1 LIDFSLYLITDRKLF
16 AAQHALFSAVEDA
29 LKAGVRA
36 VQLRE
41 KDLPIRE
48 LLAMANRMRELTVN
62 YRARLFINDRVD
74 VALCVEADGVHLGQ
88 SGIPVS
94 AVRNMVK
101 ERFIIGASTHSLE
114 EATTAEKEGADFITF
129 GPLFETP
136 SKRAYG
142 APLGTDALREI
153 KERVSIPLF
162 GIGGIT
168 QGKVREVM
176 NSGAFGVALING
188 ILGEAD
194 IKGAAEG
201 YLHMLQQVPFSLSS

>member
-1 LIDFSLYLITDRKLF
+1 
-16 AAQHALFSAVEDA
+16 
-29 LKAGVRA
+29 
-36 VQLRE
+36 
-41 KDLPIRE
+41 
-48 LLAMANRMRELTVN
+48 
-62 YRARLFINDRVD
+62 
-74 VALCVEADGVHLGQ
+74 
-88 SGIPVS
+88 
-94 AVRNMVK
+94 MVK

-162 GIGGIT
+162 GIGGIK